1 MVCLKNNGQRS
12 VQEAAN
18 NIKERKKRRGQQGR
32 EGRIYPTKQ
41 FPKNSKESQEGLLGT
56 VYKTRTKQQKGKD
69 KHLFRKIGDIKATF
83 CPKKG
88 TIKDI
93 NSRDLVDAEK
103 IKRWK

>member
-1 MVCLKNNGQRS
+1 M
-12 VQEAAN
+12 
-18 NIKERKKRRGQQGR
+18 
-32 EGRIYPTKQ
+32 
-41 FPKNSKESQEGLLGT
+41 
-56 VYKTRTKQQKGKD
+56 YKTRTKQQKGKD

-93 NSRDLVDAEK
+93 NSRDLVDAEE

>member
-1 MVCLKNNGQRS
+1 M
-12 VQEAAN
+12 
-18 NIKERKKRRGQQGR
+18 
-32 EGRIYPTKQ
+32 YPTKRR
-41 FPKNSKESQEGLLGT
+41 FPKNNTERQEGLLQGT
-56 VYKTRTKQQKGKD
+56 AHKTRTKQQKGKD

-93 NSRDLVDAEK
+93 NSRDLVDAEE